1 MDKKKG
7 LLIILLLGVALTA
20 NSQSK
25 PTHKAFDALL
35 KKYVSAEGK
44 VNYRGFI
51 KDSVSLNRYLNLL
64 SKAVPDVKTWSKEEQ
79 MAYWI
84 NAYNAFTIK
93 LIIKYYPI
101 KSIKDIGSSIQI
113 PFVNTPWDIKFI
125 AIGNEKLDLNT
136 IEHGKLR
143 KEFDDP
149 RIHMA
154 LVCAS
159 KSCPILL
166 NEAYDPKRLDQ
177 QLTLQT
183 KAFLADPFRNK
194 ISPDKPQL
202 SMIFNWY
209 GMDFTKKGV
218 SVTTFVNAYSPIK
231 IKLKAKINYL
241 DYDWGLNE

>member
-1 MDKKKG
+1 MKKG
-7 LLIILLLGVALTA
+7 LVFLLLITISTLRLQAQNNPSHELF
-20 NSQSK
+20 NE
-25 PTHKAFDALL
+25 LL
-35 KKYVSAEGK
+35 KKHVTTEGK
-44 VNYRGFI
+44 VNYKGFM
-51 KDSVSLNRYLNLL
+51 KDSVLLNRYLNLL
-64 SKAVPDVKTWSKEEQ
+64 SNSKPNEKTWSKQEQ

-93 LIIKYYPI
+93 LIIQYYPI
-101 KSIKDIGSSIQI
+101 KSIKDIGSRIQI

-125 AIGNEKLDLNT
+125 TIGNEKLDLNS
-136 IEHGKLR
+136 IEHTKLR

-166 NEAYDPKRLDQ
+166 NESYDPKQLDQ
-177 QLTLQT
+177 QLTRQT

-202 SMIFNWY
+202 SSIFNWY
-209 GMDFTKKGV
+209 GMDFSKNGG
-218 SVTTFVNAYSPIK
+218 SVTSFVNTYSSVK
-231 IKLKAKINYL
+231 IKPKAKIGYL

>member
-1 MDKKKG
+1 MKKG
-7 LLIILLLGVALTA
+7 LLIIFLLGVELTA
-20 NSQSK
+20 NSQGK
-25 PTHKAFDALL
+25 PTHEAFNALL
-35 KKYVSAEGK
+35 KKYVSVEGK
-44 VNYRGFI
+44 VNYKGFI
-51 KDSVSLNRYLNLL
+51 KDSANLNGYLNLL
-64 SKAVPDVKTWSKEEQ
+64 SKTPPNEKTWSREEQ

-125 AIGNEKLDLNT
+125 AIGKEKLDLNT

-143 KEFDDP
+143 KSFDDP

-166 NEAYDPKRLDQ
+166 NEAYNAKQLDE
-177 QLTLQT
+177 QLTRQT
-183 KAFLADPFRNK
+183 KAFFADTFRNK
-194 ISPDKPQL
+194 VSPDKPQL

-209 GMDFTKKGV
+209 GMDFSKNGG
-218 SVTTFVNAYSPIK
+218 SVTSFVNTYSKVK
-231 IKLKAKINYL
+231 IKPKAKIDYL